1 MHEAQDSVHIQTC
14 THTHVHTHRR
24 VHMCRNSYIKM
35 ITDGYQLW
43 LRVHDPGPH
52 YWAGSLRSFS
62 RKHCEINLLESLEQ
76 VPLISGLAFC
86 RVLMP
91 GFQGQPQTD
100 PKGLFSQGND
110 GL

>member
-1 MHEAQDSVHIQTC
+1 M
-14 THTHVHTHRR
+14 
-24 VHMCRNSYIKM
+24 
-35 ITDGYQLW
+35 
-43 LRVHDPGPH
+43 
-52 YWAGSLRSFS
+52 
-62 RKHCEINLLESLEQ
+62 LESLEQ

-86 RVLMP
+86 CVLMP